1 MLGGSGMPDPSLL
14 TQLMQNPAISQMMQS
29 MLSNPQT
36 LSQILGAANT
46 EQRGGMPD
54 MNSLRDVMQN
64 PEFLRLFS
72 SPYPPSSLVIPAN
85 NPSPTLSTNNSRT
98 NSTSQ
103 HTPNRLLTSSPIYL
117 HVHPTFHLASQLP
130 FLFNNKLW
138 PYFKQHPASC
148 DPQHRCSE
156 QLPPHALMTSSRKSP
171 PHNRSNNHDNH
182 RSASKPR
189 PPSVN
194 LRSSQPL
201 NPHRRVAFNATI
213 QCCEAAHH
221 Q

>member
-1 MLGGSGMPDPSLL
+1 MLDPALL

-36 LSQILGAANT
+36 LSQIIGAANT

-103 HTPNRLLTSSPIYL
+103 HTPNRYRI
-117 HVHPTFHLASQLP
+117 HP
-130 FLFNNKLW
+130 
-138 PYFKQHPASC
+138 
-148 DPQHRCSE
+148 
-156 QLPPHALMTSSRKSP
+156 
-171 PHNRSNNHDNH
+171 
-182 RSASKPR
+182 SASLTR
-189 PPSVN
+189 V
-194 LRSSQPL
+194 PL
-201 NPHRRVAFNATI
+201 FCHAN
-213 QCCEAAHH
+213 Q
-221 Q
+221 